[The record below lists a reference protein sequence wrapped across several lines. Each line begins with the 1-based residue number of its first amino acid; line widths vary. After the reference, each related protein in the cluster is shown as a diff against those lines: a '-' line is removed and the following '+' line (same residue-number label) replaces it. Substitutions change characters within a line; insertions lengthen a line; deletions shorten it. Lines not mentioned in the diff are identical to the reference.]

1 MSKKHPHQAM
11 MRNVQAAALEAL
23 SACEV
28 AQKLQLTHQLNA
40 NARSAETPF
49 FSHPDKAKSLE
60 EPGRPPLPKL
70 VSPRDLEARK
80 LGSVEGRAVLLH
92 AVAHIE
98 FNAINLALDAAYRF
112 SDLPQAYYLEW
123 LSVADDE
130 ARHFQQVSTRLE
142 ELGYCYGDFP
152 AHNGLW
158 EMALRTQHC
167 LVDRMALVPRLLE
180 ARGLDV
186 TPGMIERLKDVKDL
200 SSAAVLELILKEEV
214 GHVEIGTRWF
224 RYACEQAQLPAEQT
238 FLALLRQHA
247 GGIVRP
253 PFNHAARRIAGF
265 TDAEMQGIA
274 AL

>member
-1 MSKKHPHQAM
+1 M
-11 MRNVQAAALEAL
+11 NVQAAALQAL
-23 SACEV
+23 SASDV
-28 AQKLQLTHQLNA
+28 AEKLVLTHQLYA
-40 NARSAETPF
+40 NAKGAAAQSELAF
-49 FSHPDKAKSLE
+49 FLHPKAVQSLE
-60 EPGRPPLPKL
+60 EPGRPLLPKL

-112 SDLPQAYYLEW
+112 SGLPQAYYLEW

-142 ELGYCYGDFP
+142 QLGYCYGDFP

-186 TPGMIERLKDVKDL
+186 TPGMIGRLKDVKDL

-253 PFNHAARRIAGF
+253 PFNDAARRTAGF
-265 TDAEMQGIA
+265 TDTEMQGIS